1 MDHILDS
8 IEQKNNEML
17 SSKNTNQSLC
27 LCILLW
33 TGCLA
38 ATTSAF
44 VSSPS
49 ASKIPTTT
57 SSSSSSSA
65 LYMNADGAND
75 GSDGSDEYKV
85 TKSMPSTRQA
95 FLASMITSTAT
106 LATAGFGFATTGMAN
121 AEEESFESIA
131 ARAASMATRVQADDD
146 EATNQ
151 QAKIDNDPRTAY
163 DFSLPMAGEP
173 VSFAE
178 LIRQEFA
185 GDVNVKVADAATAE
199 GSDATAAATA
209 AATAPVANV
218 KRDAKVKAILVVNM
232 KQDDPMARKNI
243 PELISLASKYVM
255 YTISV
260 LFCSVLF
267 LFFVFLILI
276 LILHVQH
283 YV

>member
-1 MDHILDS
+1 
-8 IEQKNNEML
+8 
-17 SSKNTNQSLC
+17 
-27 LCILLW
+27 
-33 TGCLA
+33 
-38 ATTSAF
+38 
-44 VSSPS
+44 
-49 ASKIPTTT
+49 
-57 SSSSSSSA
+57 
-65 LYMNADGAND
+65 MNADDGSD

-106 LATAGFGFATTGMAN
+106 LATAGFGFATPGMANANAN

-243 PELISLASKYVM
+243 PELISLASKYVI

-260 LFCSVLF
+260 LFCSLPFLCVLD
-267 LFFVFLILI
+267 LDLDLARTALRVGT
-276 LILHVQH
+276 LHLPIPTYCIVSHQ
-283 YV
+283 YCMF

>member
-1 MDHILDS
+1 
-8 IEQKNNEML
+8 ML

-57 SSSSSSSA
+57 STSSA

-106 LATAGFGFATTGMAN
+106 LATAGFGFATTGMANANDN

-199 GSDATAAATA
+199 GSDATATAT
-209 AATAPVANV
+209 ATAPVANV

-260 LFCSVLF
+260 LFSSFSLCSLS
-267 LFFVFLILI
+267 
-276 LILHVQH
+276 
-283 YV
+283 

>member
-1 MDHILDS
+1 
-8 IEQKNNEML
+8 
-17 SSKNTNQSLC
+17 
-27 LCILLW
+27 
-33 TGCLA
+33 
-38 ATTSAF
+38 
-44 VSSPS
+44 
-49 ASKIPTTT
+49 
-57 SSSSSSSA
+57 
-65 LYMNADGAND
+65 MNADGANDGSD

-199 GSDATAAATA
+199 GSDAAAAATA
-209 AATAPVANV
+209 TATAPVANV

-260 LFCSVLF
+260 LFSSFSLCSLS
-267 LFFVFLILI
+267 
-276 LILHVQH
+276 
-283 YV
+283 

>member
-199 GSDATAAATA
+199 GSDATATAT
-209 AATAPVANV
+209 ATAPVANV

-260 LFCSVLF
+260 LFSSFSLCSLS
-267 LFFVFLILI
+267 
-276 LILHVQH
+276 
-283 YV
+283 